1 MLQVWGVIIGIG
13 NQSFAEHWA
22 LVGAGTRSWEVSLIY
37 HNISQQDSAESAKL
51 LNAYERLQLVQAGL
65 ILIPAASVHRLF

>member
-22 LVGAGTRSWEVSLIY
+22 LVGAGTRAWEVSLIY
-37 HNISQQDSAESAKL
+37 RNISQQDRIKCAKL
-51 LNAYERLQLVQAGL
+51 FHCL
-65 ILIPAASVHRLF
+65 

>member
-22 LVGAGTRSWEVSLIY
+22 LVGAGTRAWEVSLIY
-37 HNISQQDSAESAKL
+37 HNISQQDSTESAKL
-51 LNAYERLQLVQAGL
+51 LDASERLQWCKLG
-65 ILIPAASVHRLF
+65 